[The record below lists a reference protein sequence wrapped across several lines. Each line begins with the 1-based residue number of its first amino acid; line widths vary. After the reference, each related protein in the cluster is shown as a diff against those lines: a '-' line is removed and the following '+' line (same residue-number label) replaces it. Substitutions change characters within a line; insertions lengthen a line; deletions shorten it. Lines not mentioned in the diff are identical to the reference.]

1 MASDT
6 KITLIHGLFAAGDEQ
21 ARHRRAQAFAK
32 YGEALGVRHYE
43 WVEGRDKKLGNRLLR
58 LLRGTAR
65 AIEAVEVIELDEA
78 AVRATLEKQSTRT
91 RWQHMAGCDSYGL
104 DPARAFI
111 LAGAPRLLLDG
122 SPDGMRVLWF
132 GRGLSHL
139 SEAEFI
145 AHYTGNHGP
154 LVAGN
159 ATLLGMR
166 RYQQVPNEQHGL
178 CATLREL
185 GMGQSGPPAV
195 FAELIS
201 GKPPFNLASLRAR
214 RAALREIGLD
224 EKRHIDFGCSMLL
237 LA

>member
-6 KITLIHGLFAAGDEQ
+6 RLTLVHGLFAAGEEETRD
-21 ARHRRAQAFAK
+21 RRARAFAK

-43 WVEGRDKKLGNRLLR
+43 WVEGRGKKLENRLLR
-58 LLRGTAR
+58 LVRGTAR
-65 AIEAVEVIELDEA
+65 AVEAVEVIELDEA
-78 AVRATLEKQSTRT
+78 AVRATLEKQSTRA
-91 RWQHMAGCDSYGL
+91 RWQDMAACDPYGL

-122 SPDGMRVLWF
+122 PPDGQRVLWF

-166 RYQQVPNEQHGL
+166 RYQQVPSEQHGL
-178 CATLREL
+178 CGTLREL
-185 GMGQSGPPAV
+185 GMGRGEAPGV
-195 FAELIS
+195 FAELIG

-214 RAALREIGLD
+214 RAAMREIGQD
-224 EKRHIDFGCSMLL
+224 EKRHIDFSCSMLL